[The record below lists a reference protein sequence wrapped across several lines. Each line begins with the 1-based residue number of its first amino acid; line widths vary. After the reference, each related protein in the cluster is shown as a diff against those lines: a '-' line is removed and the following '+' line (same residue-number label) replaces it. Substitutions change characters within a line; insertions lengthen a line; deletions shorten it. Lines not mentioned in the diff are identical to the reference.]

1 MIMSRVGR
9 ANLNS
14 IIRIQMIIQK
24 APQAAGKLKGGK
36 KKKKETYICV
46 CVHKPLCIQV
56 ILMEPV
62 CFFQRCSGS
71 HPCCYAY

>member
-36 KKKKETYICV
+36 KKKKRKHIYMCV
-46 CVHKPLCIQV
+46 C
-56 ILMEPV
+56 
-62 CFFQRCSGS
+62 
-71 HPCCYAY
+71 A